1 MADASGIG
9 DIKGLV
15 GLHRWDKPVMQKR
28 QAIIA
33 HPRALVVDAHARR
46 QQPGARPVNGLMKKG
61 DIPRKDVEV
70 RRYRHFLVR
79 NAQIADIGGD
89 MGIGV
94 VQDQGLDP
102 VSLKGDRG
110 VHMIAPEEGENASG
124 RLPASL
130 RVRFPHQDLQG
141 TGPAVLLLLQGKDGA
156 FGIVLIHP
164 HIVQQILDRCRSIQ
178 HEPIASVAQLEAV
191 HHKQTLVGGL
201 IVIGYRKVFSLAV
214 QAVGKAPFAR

>member
-1 MADASGIG
+1 
-9 DIKGLV
+9 
-15 GLHRWDKPVMQKR
+15 MQKR